1 MEKVSRDIL
10 VVTEVWSKCQSAA
23 KKKMKK
29 EIQEVAA
36 SLAGAKEI
44 SMGAAVVAL

>member
-1 MEKVSRDIL
+1 
-10 VVTEVWSKCQSAA
+10 
-23 KKKMKK
+23 MKK

-44 SMGAAVVAL
+44 SLDAAVVALSHKKKKQKTKNEGH